1 MPDTAADE
9 TLCPL
14 SKLGRRRRDV
24 RCPACLKSGKTIC
37 AREPLC
43 GERYAHE
50 NHPTS
55 NMTPLINVISIF
67 GIVFYTIFF
76 FGFGLYMLARTPG
89 GEWLA
94 HYCSHCQMRL
104 VFYSNERRNAL
115 VHATDDVLEP
125 IAQNGGRIVEGELMQ
140 TVRYWPS
147 PLPWPAE
154 KLPSSAIVNFS
165 ERYRRVRPTK
175 ILRIQLNDENGLPIS
190 VSDDSHSHKLFE
202 IVYAN
207 FHLQGNFHV
216 SSLRPRK
223 DARPGARTTAW
234 HLSNATLSILDNRGL
249 SCGSAQLSPI
259 SWDVGFYFLSHTNR
273 AIDQAVRNCNI
284 GSDGVEFTR
293 RYPQFLWRSTLGVL
307 FWTIRRAADAENDT
321 TKHAGWRVVLL
332 DGYDRLVA
340 MNDGNWTNAL
350 NYGLGKPDSKSWP
363 MHQPYTPIRHNKL
376 YLCGQ
381 FADEFIAE
389 ILTSYVALC
398 AQLLRR
404 MHWDEMLESET

>member
-1 MPDTAADE
+1 MPHTAAE
-9 TLCPL
+9 ESFCPL

-24 RCPACLKSGKTIC
+24 RCPACLKSGKTIR
-37 AREPLC
+37 ALEPLS
-43 GERYAHE
+43 GEKYAHE

-55 NMTPLINVISIF
+55 NITPLINVNSIY
-67 GIVFYTIFF
+67 GIIFYTLFF
-76 FGFGLYMLARTPG
+76 FGFGLFMLARTPG

-94 HYCSHCQMRL
+94 HYCSHCQIRL
-104 VFYSNERRNAL
+104 VFYSNARRKAQ

-125 IAQNGGRIVEGELMQ
+125 ITQDQGGIVRGELLQ

-165 ERYRRVRPTK
+165 ERYRRIRPTR
-175 ILRIQLNDENGLPIS
+175 ILRIQLNDETGLPIS
-190 VSDDSHSHKLFE
+190 ASDDSHSQRLYE

-216 SSLRPRK
+216 SFL
-223 DARPGARTTAW
+223 RPGARTTAW
-234 HLSNATLSILDNRGL
+234 HPSNATFSVLDNRGL
-249 SCGSAQLSPI
+249 ICSSAQLSPV

-273 AIDQAVRNCNI
+273 AIDQTVRNCNI
-284 GSDGVEFTR
+284 APDGVEFTR

-321 TKHAGWRVVLL
+321 TKHAGLRVVLL

-340 MNDGNWTNAL
+340 MNDGNWTNPL

-363 MHQPYTPIRHNKL
+363 MHQPYTPIRQNKL
-376 YLCGQ
+376 YLCGH
-381 FADEFIAE
+381 FADDFIAE
-389 ILTSYVALC
+389 VLTSYAALC

-404 MHWDEMLESET
+404 MHWDEMLESES